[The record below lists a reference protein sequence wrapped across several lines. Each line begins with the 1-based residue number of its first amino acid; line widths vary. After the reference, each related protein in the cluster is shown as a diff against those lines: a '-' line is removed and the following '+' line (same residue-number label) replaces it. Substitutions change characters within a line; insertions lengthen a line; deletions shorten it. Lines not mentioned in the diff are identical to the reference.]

1 MRPLLTKRQLCQ
13 IQPIIKKTQN
23 PKKKKK
29 NTYSYVSHTK
39 LTLSI
44 PQGVGTGSA
53 VTVTVDAQP
62 SSYAAGVP
70 VLHACVRVWLESA
83 AFALHGCRGFLTII
97 VLRYQ

>member
-1 MRPLLTKRQLCQ
+1 MPNSTNY
-13 IQPIIKKTQN
+13 KKILDIL
-23 PKKKKK
+23 KK
-29 NTYSYVSHTK
+29 NIYTYSYVSHTK

-62 SSYAAGVP
+62 SNYAAGVP